1 MQAKIVANELQ
12 RMDSKVLRPPSST
25 KTGFSKGDS
34 VDSISWVSQGKHEPV
49 IEYIRKGRSVN
60 LNANAMLF

>member
-12 RMDSKVLRPPSST
+12 RMDSTVLLPPSST

-49 IEYIRKGRSVN
+49 IEYIRR
-60 LNANAMLF
+60 